1 MKWRYLRGTA
11 RAYLMSIA
19 FWFGLAFLMG
29 SQYGVLN
36 RQHLWSSF
44 VQLLGMASVRGFALA
59 LWTPPIFY
67 LVGKISGIFPEI
79 SELRAGLRSR
89 SSAVCPAALGDPM
102 GADSAIR

>member
-19 FWFGLAFLMG
+19 FWFGLACLMG

-67 LVGKISGIFPEI
+67 LVGKYLNFSRNRWSYVLACVLGAVPFVLLHSG
-79 SELRAGLRSR
+79 SYGL
-89 SSAVCPAALGDPM
+89 
-102 GADSAIR
+102 